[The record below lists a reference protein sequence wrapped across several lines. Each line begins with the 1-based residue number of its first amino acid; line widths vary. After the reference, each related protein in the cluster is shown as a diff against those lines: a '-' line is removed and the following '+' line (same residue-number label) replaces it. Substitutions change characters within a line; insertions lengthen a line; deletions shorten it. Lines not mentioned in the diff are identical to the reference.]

1 MTLREMWKRII
12 TAQHTR
18 ALEASAHME
27 LDLRA
32 EVARQCAEINRLRAE
47 NRALLNSILGIAG
60 VPPLPVDHGTF
71 VAPQLY
77 PERAAQ
83 TESVGA
89 QHAAPVD
96 SAPPYTPVIPRPRFS
111 AAEESAVGSEIQKQ
125 IPARPCLSG
134 RQAAGGPRR
143 PQDGLS
149 RVRFQ
154 DSGGVHRTPET
165 GDDSVVSDGTGSP
178 SSFDGRSMLRPYE
191 NNPAPRAGATSSA
204 TIAVPM
210 RRRSWQQINRM
221 LEFDSARKKEPEMS
235 S

>member
-1 MTLREMWKRII
+1 MNVREMWERI
-12 TAQHTR
+12 TVPRHTR

-27 LDLRA
+27 LELRA

-60 VPPLPVDHGTF
+60 IPPLPVDRDTF

-89 QHAAPVD
+89 QHAAPAAASSLLEQEHRVSND
-96 SAPPYTPVIPRPRFS
+96 VIS
-111 AAEESAVGSEIQKQ
+111 
-125 IPARPCLSG
+125 
-134 RQAAGGPRR
+134 
-143 PQDGLS
+143 
-149 RVRFQ
+149 
-154 DSGGVHRTPET
+154 
-165 GDDSVVSDGTGSP
+165 SDGTGSP